1 MSEPIKVKTM
11 GGTPIA
17 IQEAAPADANE
28 VFGNPRNFPML
39 WKKAKKPDQTIRQ
52 ADTVFPTTTTVKPK

>member
-1 MSEPIKVKTM
+1 M

>member
-1 MSEPIKVKTM
+1 MSEPVKFKTM
-11 GGTPIA
+11 GGTPVP

-39 WKKAKKPDQTIRQ
+39 WKKTKKSDPTIRQ